1 MHKYKRGFVKMNK
14 IYIICSESNN
24 QKIKN
29 KKKMQS
35 TYFAFGQYNL
45 ACSLSAMQMLK

>member
-1 MHKYKRGFVKMNK
+1 MNK

-24 QKIKN
+24 QKK